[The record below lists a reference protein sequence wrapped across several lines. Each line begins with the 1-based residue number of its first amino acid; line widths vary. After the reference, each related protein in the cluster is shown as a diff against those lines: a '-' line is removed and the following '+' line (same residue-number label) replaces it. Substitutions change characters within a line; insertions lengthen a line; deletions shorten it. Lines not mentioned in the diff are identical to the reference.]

1 MKRAILAAVL
11 LFSMVAS
18 LSSCSS
24 GISKDQYNKVS
35 NDLAAAQAQIQT
47 LQAQVTSLQS
57 DLQTANAKISKA
69 KALADIVDS
78 IMKVYSN
85 AGTMTTAQLAAS
97 YVQWSNGIQA
107 IGDPVLS
114 AKFDSLIN
122 AKTESEQTQ
131 ASEDFILYLFE
142 LESKSLQ

>member
-18 LSSCSS
+18 LSSSSS

-35 NDLAAAQAQIQT
+35 NDLATAQAQIQT

-107 IGDPVLS
+107 IGIPC
-114 AKFDSLIN
+114 
-122 AKTESEQTQ
+122 
-131 ASEDFILYLFE
+131 
-142 LESKSLQ
+142 